1 MITLALAAVLH
12 AQAGPDPSGKADRY
26 WIILSSELV
35 AGHEPEGLRKLAA
48 HPELRLQPERLSST
62 PYKNLMPCY
71 ELVVAAVIAD
81 RKQAMELSRRLS
93 GLGIDNYAKNAGPWV
108 GPRPELDAY
117 CKDLA
122 QPPQGSAALGL
133 VEPGLGARVELGP
146 AALDALLANAPPL
159 RMKDKEH
166 ELWASAL
173 PHQAVG
179 PWKVGAELTALG
191 AKGGT
196 QTCTIRSLLVGVAGT
211 PHFGWREHD
220 PRPSRPACG
229 EPSLYLDLQC
239 PQGEPVLILSAL
251 GPGQAAMPQGQPR
264 AMPAN
269 SPLPPGSEIIATR
282 VSEQAEAS
290 AVSVQQS
297 RQTWTLNGR
306 SLELETITWQS
317 GEGWWMCGGE
327 DLYQQAF
334 ALREGGRLIL
344 PFVPAQGEE
353 LIGVFDSDGDGSPEL
368 LLQDTITRSRR
379 LVGEGGER
387 VWSRAYC
394 DCPC

>member
-1 MITLALAAVLH
+1 MITLALVAALS
-12 AQAGPDPSGKADRY
+12 AAAAPDPSGKADRY
-26 WIILSSELV
+26 WIILSSKLE

-71 ELVVAAVIAD
+71 EVVVAAVIAD
-81 RKQAMELSRRLS
+81 RKQAIELSRKLS

-117 CKDLA
+117 CKGLA
-122 QPPQGSAALGL
+122 LPPQGSATLGL
-133 VEPGLGARVELGP
+133 FEPGLGARVELDP
-146 AALDALLANAPPL
+146 AALEALLASAPPL
-159 RMKDKEH
+159 HMKDQEH
-166 ELWASAL
+166 ELWAAAL
-173 PHQAVG
+173 PHQTVG
-179 PWKVGAELTALG
+179 PWSVGAQLTALG
-191 AKGGT
+191 AETGT
-196 QTCTIRSLLVGVAGT
+196 QTCTIRGLLVGVAGT

-229 EPSLYLDLQC
+229 EPALYLDLQC
-239 PQGEPVLILSAL
+239 PQGEPELILSAL
-251 GPGQAAMPQGQPR
+251 GSGRAALPQG
-264 AMPAN
+264 PARTLPSP
-269 SPLPPGSEIIATR
+269 SPLPPGSETIAAR
-282 VSEQAEAS
+282 VAEEAEAT

-297 RQTWTLNGR
+297 RQSWKLGGR
-306 SLELETITWQS
+306 HLQLESITWQS

-334 ALREGGRLIL
+334 ALREGDRLVL

-379 LVGEGGER
+379 LLRAGGEQ
-387 VWSRAYC
+387 VWRRAYC